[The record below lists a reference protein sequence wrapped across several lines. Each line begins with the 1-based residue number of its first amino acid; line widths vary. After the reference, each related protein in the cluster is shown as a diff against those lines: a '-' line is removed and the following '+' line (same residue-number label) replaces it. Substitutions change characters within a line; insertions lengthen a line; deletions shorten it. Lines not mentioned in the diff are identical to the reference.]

1 MDISIH
7 KVTNI
12 AIRPTDHLEKSDSY
26 TRRIIITSR
35 VGYGDEETEQE
46 ETMILF
52 SDAPLSIVSE

>member
-12 AIRPTDHLEKSDSY
+12 AIQKTSHLEKTDSY
-26 TRRIIITSR
+26 TRRIVVTSR
-35 VGYGDEETEQE
+35 VGIGDEETEQE